1 MIFYV
6 KITGFSIKQ
15 KKDVS
20 RTIAVQVQGY
30 DYNTAADVALFE
42 AQSMNLADVVVDTV
56 KATKVQ
62 GVHPHEHAENWYL
75 VAFDNKEDQ
84 WIELFQ
90 AADMKWLQDSLRD
103 WGCDISSITSI
114 KREKIAAY
122 VSIETYEH
130 DPQYKQAMRQWRMKQ
145 ALEKTERLS
154 AEISEK
160 LGLD

>member
-20 RTIAVQVQGY
+20 KTIAVQVQGY

-56 KATKVQ
+56 KATKIQ
-62 GVHPHEHAENWYL
+62 AVHPHEHAGNWYL
-75 VAFDNKEDQ
+75 IAFDNGEDQ
-84 WIELFQ
+84 WVELFQ

-122 VSIETYEH
+122 VAAETYEH
-130 DPQYKQAMRQWRMKQ
+130 DAQYKQAMHQWHIKKTFAKAEQ
-145 ALEKTERLS
+145 YGLSIEK
-154 AEISEK
+154 IN
-160 LGLD
+160 